1 MKCTN
6 REVGVE
12 IALKVVTAA
21 KKKKIKKESGIHPL
35 DYKYHK

>member
-21 KKKKIKKESGIHPL
+21 KKKNKEGKWNTSTRL
-35 DYKYHK
+35 